1 MAVFTPVSEKD
12 ADTLL
17 TQYNLGSLISLQGI
31 SAGIENTNYF
41 LDTTKGRYVLT
52 VFEVLTQEQ
61 LPFYI
66 ELMHHLAQRGV
77 PVPEPQTRRNG
88 DRLSILH
95 HKPCTIVTRLQGRHE
110 PKPGV
115 LHCQLSGATLAQ
127 AHLAAQDFGMHQPNL
142 RSLSWW
148 QQVIPQVIPF
158 LSQEQSAL
166 IQAELTTQTAFF
178 QGALHGT
185 LPSGP
190 AHCDLFR
197 DNVLF
202 DGEYASPV
210 MGGFIDFYF
219 AGCDAWLFDVAVTV
233 NDWCIDHATGRF
245 QTELLQAWLQAY
257 AAVRP
262 FTDAEK
268 QAWPLM
274 LRAAAL
280 RFWTSRL
287 FDFYLP
293 RAAETLQP
301 HDPTHFERVL
311 QARIEHGAPALP

>member
-1 MAVFTPVSEKD
+1 MAVFTPVTEKD
-12 ADTLL
+12 AQTLL
-17 TQYNLGSLISLQGI
+17 TQYHLGSLVNLQGI

-41 LDTTKGRYVLT
+41 LDTTKGRFVLT
-52 VFEVLTQEQ
+52 VFEVLTHQQ

-88 DRLSILH
+88 ERLSTLH
-95 HKPCTIVTRLQGRHE
+95 HKPCAIVTRLQGRHE
-110 PKPGV
+110 PDPGV
-115 LHCQLSGATLAQ
+115 RHCQLAGATLAQ
-127 AHLAAQDFGMHQPNL
+127 AHLAARDFAMQQPNL
-142 RSLSWW
+142 RSLPWW
-148 QQVIPQVIPF
+148 QEVIPRILSF
-158 LSQEQSAL
+158 LSAQ
-166 IQAELTTQTAFF
+166 QAELIQEELAAQADFF
-178 QGALHGT
+178 NSGLHHALPG
-185 LPSGP
+185 GP

-202 DGEYASPV
+202 DGDYDAPK

-219 AGCDAWLFDVAVTV
+219 AGCDRWLFDVAVAV
-233 NDWCIDHATGRF
+233 NDWCIDRADGRF
-245 QTELLQAWLQAY
+245 RDDLLQAWLRAY
-257 AAVRP
+257 ASVRP
-262 FTDAEK
+262 FTAEEK

-287 FDFYLP
+287 VDFHLP

-311 QARIEHGAPALP
+311 QTRIRLGAPALP